1 MRPVS
6 HQTKEVGMIFYENK
20 LLDPTSSQHGSED
33 YPTSPDIRRLR
44 SVFYLAE
51 ELWSYIRKSPTQSTQ
66 ETLSSFETKHG
77 GQTEICQLQ
86 VI

>member
-6 HQTKEVGMIFYENK
+6 HQTKEAGMIIYENK

-33 YPTSPDIRRLR
+33 DSTSPDICRLR

-66 ETLSSFETKHG
+66 VTLSSFETKHG